1 MLPRAA
7 RLHTS
12 REFSAV
18 MRSGRRAATSRLVVH
33 LLTPSFRP
41 PTPAGSPSAPAR
53 AGFVVSRQV
62 GNSVVRH
69 RVTRQLRPLVRSR
82 LATLPPGT
90 EMVVR
95 ALPAAAGASSAALEG
110 DLSAG
115 LRVAARRAGI
125 TVGVAS

>member
-18 MRSGRRAATSRLVVH
+18 IRSGRRAATSRLVVH
-33 LLTPSFRP
+33 VLTPSARP
-41 PTPAGSPSAPAR
+41 LPSAASATAPAR

-69 RVTRQLRPLVRSR
+69 RVTRQLRPLIISR

-90 EMVVR
+90 DVVVR
-95 ALPAAAGASSAALEG
+95 ALPAAAAASSAALEG

-115 LRVAARRAGI
+115 LRVAARRAGL
-125 TVGVAS
+125 TVGKGA